1 MSDHESNPPRAI
13 ADYSAA
19 FHSKDVPGTWRI
31 IGPTTLPSLEQ
42 PAHQIEA
49 SPDRLG
55 RRRWYYLLP
64 AR

>member
-1 MSDHESNPPRAI
+1 MSDHDNPPRAI
-13 ADYSAA
+13 ADYSAPVSLDLISGA
-19 FHSKDVPGTWRI
+19 WRI